1 MRRVGSNVRV
11 LAVILI
17 VFAVPSASALDTPPG
32 AAWVEGTLLLAWS
45 TPGDPGGL
53 PAPVA
58 AAVRRD
64 DGSLLHLG
72 GLSDDRMAGLGGPV
86 AAAGRRI
93 AVLVP
98 DGDGAGSAGPV
109 EPLTVRAAGPAP
121 EGVEASG
128 SSPYVSIL
136 CKFSD
141 KPNEPAD
148 LTYFLNMYANNWP
161 GLDHHWRRQSYDL
174 VDLVGSTAVG
184 WFTLPHTRDFYTGLV
199 SGGNYGSM
207 LTALY
212 NDCTGV
218 AAGSVNLAD
227 FEGVNLMFND
237 TFGPYA
243 WGGWGGVT
251 WEPPWGWQNVGIIA
265 HEMGHAFG
273 LPHSNNADNDGSPY
287 DNPWD
292 VMSDTWG
299 WAVGH
304 GTYGTLGKHTIAT
317 HKDWLGWIAP
327 SRRVEVT
334 APGGHV
340 FDLDHLTLAGTAN
353 LHLVKVPIPGTSRYY
368 TIEVRDRVD
377 YDGNLPGFAVILH
390 EVNPSRPEPAWL
402 VDLDNPANGADA
414 GAMWLPGECFDD
426 PAAEILICVAA
437 VTTEGYTVEVHLG
450 SGYFIHRDGFE
461 SGTTSAWSVV
471 VP

>member
-1 MRRVGSNVRV
+1 MRRESRNVLV
-11 LAVILI
+11 
-17 VFAVPSASALDTPPG
+17 STALLLTVAAWLPAADAPPG
-32 AAWVEGTLLLAWS
+32 TAWVEGTLLLAWS

-53 PAPVA
+53 PSPA
-58 AAVRRD
+58 AASVRRD

-72 GLSDDRMAGLGGPV
+72 GLADGWMAGLGGPA

-98 DGDGAGSAGPV
+98 AGDGAGSAGAV
-109 EPLTVRAAGPAP
+109 EPLAARAVGPAP
-121 EGVEASG
+121 QGVDAAG
-128 SSPYVSIL
+128 SYPYVSIM

-148 LTYFLNMYANNWP
+148 LAYFLNMYAGSWP
-161 GLDHHWRRQSYDL
+161 GLDHHWRRQSYDA

-184 WFTLPHTRDFYTGLV
+184 WFTLPQTQQYYVDL
-199 SGGNYGSM
+199 SAGGNWTAM

-212 NDCTGV
+212 NDCTG
-218 AAGSVNLAD
+218 AAGGSVNLND

-251 WEPPWGWQNVGIIA
+251 WEPPWGWQNVGVIA

-304 GTYGTLGKHTIAT
+304 GTYGTLGKHTIAI
-317 HKDWLGWIAP
+317 HKDWLGWIGA
-327 SRRVEVT
+327 SRQVEVT

-340 FDLDHLTLAGTAN
+340 FDVDHLTLAGTAN

-402 VDLDNPANGADA
+402 VDLENPANGADA
-414 GAMWLPGECFDD
+414 GAMWLPGECYDD
-426 PAAEILICVAA
+426 PAAEILICVAG
-437 VTTEGYTVEVHLG
+437 VTTEGSTVEVFLG
-450 SGYFIHRDGFE
+450 SGYFILRDGFE
-461 SGTTSAWSVV
+461 SGNTSAWSTVL
-471 VP
+471 P